1 MTELLSLMLE
11 THFETKYP
19 DHPEFGALMG
29 ASETNNL
36 ISGLYGGSETPGFE
50 DLVQNFAVPLGLV
63 RNVEGR
69 FEPNSFEQLVQL
81 PYIANLMKLVESSGN
96 ATIDL
101 VKAGETLSSEP
112 FGLVR
117 EAQRLA
123 LTALVSARKLDF
135 VTSKGDRI
143 NRRSLDLRIIWDDIV
158 GIARSVERSLTNDRV
173 NEWASRIAVGETFKA
188 LSAKED
194 ATRFRKSLEKWY
206 GEWRRE
212 RIIDRFELLA
222 DEVFNTRIWRIGS
235 AAAKTF
241 NAYADVVS
249 QTIEGDVN
257 PEECVVR
264 IAAIFSDSD
273 EEYARRTSE
282 LETIRHFVKGSEIRS
297 RILSYTSLAQ
307 YTSDP
312 VIEALRIKTI
322 EAAEL
327 CIGDAAR
334 DWAKPGTA
342 LWTEPY
348 RDPDRQRLML
358 ATVAMPFFRDGVF
371 AGLASIDVR
380 LDELKAVVADSNPRN
395 AWIGILSR
403 QGAMVSWPEQ
413 DLHPGETYTSLA
425 ERTNRPGIA
434 EIGRHMV
441 NGDSGTAEL
450 PDLADPDEQLIV
462 AFTPIPS
469 SGWSL
474 AIAVAQRDVIGP
486 AYAALRERAL
496 SSAAILAVV
505 VLIIL
510 LLGVWITRPI
520 TTLAQSV
527 QALERSGN
535 LEAPLVR
542 VRTADE
548 IGELSKSFNRM
559 VRQLKLR
566 VAELTDATRQR
577 EAVLSELRVARE
589 IQTAL
594 LPALDPAIT
603 TTPDYDLFA
612 LNAPA
617 RAVAGDFYDF
627 FHLPDARLAIVIA
640 DVAGKAVPASIFMAV
655 SRTVIRDLASRG
667 EPPGRVLTEANARLL
682 SDNRSGLFVT
692 VFVAYLNTT
701 SGEIRT

>member
-1 MTELLSLMLE
+1 MAVALPMVAMLG
-11 THFETKYP
+11 
-19 DHPEFGALMG
+19 GALWLG
-29 ASETNNL
+29 FDARRDDALAQERLRLSREAEILAGKYESEL
-36 ISGLYGGSETPGFE
+36 RSLAQVAKF
-50 DLVQNFAVPLGLV
+50 
-63 RNVEGR
+63 
-69 FEPNSFEQLVQL
+69 
-81 PYIANLMKLVESSGN
+81 N
-96 ATIDL
+96 ATIAAAYPNLTAEEIHELL
-101 VKAGETLSSEP
+101 VFTLEQNRFVYGACIAFEPGQRTGVVGSFAPCVFRPEQPGEAPIRVELGAIAHSSEP
-112 FGLVR
+112 
-117 EAQRLA
+117 
-123 LTALVSARKLDF
+123 
-135 VTSKGDRI
+135 
-143 NRRSLDLRIIWDDIV
+143 
-158 GIARSVERSLTNDRV
+158 
-173 NEWASRIAVGETFKA
+173 
-188 LSAKED
+188 
-194 ATRFRKSLEKWY
+194 KWVWY
-206 GEWRRE
+206 
-212 RIIDRFELLA
+212 
-222 DEVFNTRIWRIGS
+222 
-235 AAAKTF
+235 
-241 NAYADVVS
+241 
-249 QTIEGDVN
+249 
-257 PEECVVR
+257 
-264 IAAIFSDSD
+264 
-273 EEYARRTSE
+273 
-282 LETIRHFVKGSEIRS
+282 H
-297 RILSYTSLAQ
+297 
-307 YTSDP
+307 
-312 VIEALRIKTI
+312 
-322 EAAEL
+322 
-327 CIGDAAR
+327 AAR

-413 DLHPGETYTSLA
+413 DLHPGETYTSLT

-640 DVAGKAVPASIFMAV
+640 DVAGKGVPASIFMAV
-655 SRTVIRDLASRG
+655 ARTVIRDLASRG

-701 SGEIRT
+701 SGEITYANGGHQPPYVLGPHGLRRLGEATGTVVGVIPEQVWHAQQDRLNPGERLVLYTDGVPDARKPGGECYGEQRFAQRLAAIHPAQSAEATCAHIVEDIDDWQGGDRVDDLTVMVVVRRIRTKSE